1 MKDTEKQAIADLLKA
16 YCDLKGSQNKA
27 AASLNAV
34 SAATISQ
41 IFNGNWELIT
51 EEMWRNIA
59 AQIGYDPRKWVVI
72 QTQGYTRM
80 YDLLQDAQE
89 NALVLAVTGD
99 AGCGKSQAIQTSARQ
114 HRDVFVLSCS
124 EYWNRK
130 QFFAELLQVMG
141 VEATGSTVA
150 EMVSEAVYN
159 LKRKAT
165 PIIVM
170 DEADK
175 LSDQVLYF
183 FISLYNK
190 LEDQCGIV
198 ICATDYLKKRITRG
212 VKANRKGYKEIYS
225 RVGRKFIP
233 MPVVN
238 NEDVAAVC
246 IANGVTD
253 RATIEEIIDDC
264 ECDLRRVKRRVHAA
278 KKEALNGN

>member
-1 MKDTEKQAIADLLKA
+1 M
-16 YCDLKGSQNKA
+16 
-27 AASLNAV
+27 
-34 SAATISQ
+34 
-41 IFNGNWELIT
+41 
-51 EEMWRNIA
+51 
-59 AQIGYDPRKWVVI
+59 
-72 QTQGYTRM
+72 
-80 YDLLQDAQE
+80 
-89 NALVLAVTGD
+89 
-99 AGCGKSQAIQTSARQ
+99 
-114 HRDVFVLSCS
+114 
-124 EYWNRK
+124 
-130 QFFAELLQVMG
+130 
-141 VEATGSTVA
+141 
-150 EMVSEAVYN
+150 
-159 LKRKAT
+159 
-165 PIIVM
+165 
-170 DEADK
+170 
-175 LSDQVLYF
+175 LYF

-238 NEDVAAVC
+238 NEDIAAVC

>member
-1 MKDTEKQAIADLLKA
+1 MKNIEKQAVADLLKE
-16 YCDLKGSQNKA
+16 YCDVKGSQNKA
-27 AASLNAV
+27 AASLTGV

-41 IFNGNWELIT
+41 ILNGNWDLIT

-59 AQIGYDPRKWVVI
+59 AQIGYDPRKWVIV
-72 QTQGYTRM
+72 QTAGYTRM
-80 YDLLQDAQE
+80 YKLLEDAQE
-89 NALVLAVTGD
+89 SALVLAVTGD
-99 AGCGKSQAIQTSARQ
+99 AGCGKSQAIQHYARH

-130 QFFAELLQVMG
+130 QFLVELLQAMG

-150 EMVSEAVYN
+150 EMMYEAVYN

-183 FISLYNK
+183 FISLYNE
-190 LEDQCGIV
+190 LEDQCGII

-238 NEDVAAVC
+238 NGDVAAVC
-246 IANGVTD
+246 MANGIDD
-253 RATIEEIIDDC
+253 RTIIEEIISEC

-278 KKEALNGN
+278 KKELSNGN

>member
-1 MKDTEKQAIADLLKA
+1 ML
-16 YCDLKGSQNKA
+16 
-27 AASLNAV
+27 
-34 SAATISQ
+34 
-41 IFNGNWELIT
+41 NGNWELIT
-51 EEMWRNIA
+51 EEMWRNVA
-59 AQIGYDPRKWVVI
+59 AQIGYDARQWIIV
-72 QTQGYTRM
+72 QTEGYNRM
-80 YDLLQDAQE
+80 YKLLADAQE

-99 AGCGKSQAIQTSARQ
+99 AGCGKSQAIEYYARH
-114 HRDVFVLSCS
+114 HRDVFALSCS

-130 QFFAELLQVMG
+130 QFLTELLQAMG

-150 EMVSEAVYN
+150 EMMSEAILT

-165 PIIVM
+165 PIIVL

-190 LEDQCGIV
+190 LEDHCGII

-238 NEDVAAVC
+238 GEDIAAVC
-246 IANGVTD
+246 VANGITD
-253 RATIEEIIDDC
+253 RATIEEIIDDS
-264 ECDLRRVKRRVHAA
+264 ECDLRRVKRRVHAE
-278 KKEALNGN
+278 KKRLSNND

>member
-80 YDLLQDAQE
+80 YDLRQDAKE
-89 NALVLAVTGD
+89 N
-99 AGCGKSQAIQTSARQ
+99 
-114 HRDVFVLSCS
+114 VFVLSCS

-130 QFFAELLQVMG
+130 QFFTELLQVMG

-225 RVGRKFIP
+225 RVGRKFVP

-238 NEDVAAVC
+238 NEDIAAVC